1 VSIVARYIE
10 TYNHNN
16 RIGVLVEFRA
26 IDDFTFRTEEF
37 QALAKEIA
45 LHIAACNPAGN
56 SYGNS
61 LVALLDQRL
70 LRDESRSVRD
80 MLEAC
85 EAELKGR
92 LRVQR
97 YVRYATDENDE

>member
-1 VSIVARYIE
+1 VARYIA

-26 IDDFTFRTEEF
+26 IDDFTFRTDEF

-45 LHIAACNPAGN
+45 IHIAACNPAANSHGN
-56 SYGNS
+56 PI
-61 LVALLDQRL
+61 VALLDQRVL
-70 LRDESRSVRD
+70 KDESRSVRD
-80 MLEAC
+80 ILEAC

-92 LRVQR
+92 VRVQR
-97 YVRYATDENDE
+97 YIRYATDDDDA

>member
-1 VSIVARYIE
+1 VARYIE

-26 IDDFTFRTEEF
+26 MDDVTCRTDEF
-37 QALAKEIA
+37 QALAKQIA

-56 SYGNS
+56 SHGNPMA
-61 LVALLDQRL
+61 ALLDQRL
-70 LRDESRSVRD
+70 LRDEIRSVGD
-80 MLEAC
+80 MPEAC

-97 YVRYATDENDE
+97 YVRYATDDDDE